1 MVFIG
6 TKEECKQALLIVR
19 EEAKRLKLTIHEG
32 KTYFQSVKRPIRFLG
47 FSFLLHPT
55 GRVALKRLPEKI
67 RHEKRKLMRMAKKG
81 VSKEN
86 MMIHYQGARECL
98 SKGTRS
104 DLMQMDRFFKSI
116 IRSVDNNADCTQR

>member
-1 MVFIG
+1 MAQRTDQREPTYVSLEAY
-6 TKEECKQALLIVR
+6 TKCL
-19 EEAKRLKLTIHEG
+19 
-32 KTYFQSVKRPIRFLG
+32 
-47 FSFLLHPT
+47 
-55 GRVALKRLPEKI
+55 
-67 RHEKRKLMRMAKKG
+67 
-81 VSKEN
+81 